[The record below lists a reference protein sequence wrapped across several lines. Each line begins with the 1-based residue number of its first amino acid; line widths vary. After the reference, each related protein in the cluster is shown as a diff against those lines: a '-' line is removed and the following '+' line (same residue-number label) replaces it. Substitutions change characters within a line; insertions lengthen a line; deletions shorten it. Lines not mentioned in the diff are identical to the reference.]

1 MNELQNV
8 EEIERMLSISDI
20 ARIMNYST
28 NTVRELVKSNA
39 FTRVHRPELGNGKKG
54 HIRIY
59 ESDFERW
66 RENCTQEE
74 YNEEG

>member
-28 NTVRELVKSNA
+28 NTVRELVKW
-39 FTRVHRPELGNGKKG
+39 KKG
-54 HIRIY
+54 SYTHL
-59 ESDFERW
+59 
-66 RENCTQEE
+66 
-74 YNEEG
+74 

>member
-28 NTVRELVKSNA
+28 NTVERELYS
-39 FTRVHRPELGNGKKG
+39 R
-54 HIRIY
+54 RI
-59 ESDFERW
+59 
-66 RENCTQEE
+66 Q
-74 YNEEG
+74 